1 MKFIDTAVKNF
12 QDKKTELANTLSDAD
27 IQVTATRVD
36 DLDLSKLTPQMETD
50 LMNASAV
57 QTWDNNTPW
66 LKYAMWGAGAWLIWK
81 YVLKK

>member
-1 MKFIDTAVKNF
+1 
-12 QDKKTELANTLSDAD
+12 
-27 IQVTATRVD
+27 
-36 DLDLSKLTPQMETD
+36 METD